1 MSRFRILR
9 MFLNTLIWGAAGV
22 ITILLLP
29 FLNPLRPRV
38 LRPFGALQ
46 IAPACTDQGVLAM
59 NYPIDMKPDRIR
71 WKRTKG
77 RQQLLLNKIY
87 DAVTEEFTRDAMASL
102 ATVLAHL
109 CIVTDVAKPE
119 AIEAFGNAFDEA
131 RDMLSGSG
139 ANASLLN

>member
-1 MSRFRILR
+1 M
-9 MFLNTLIWGAAGV
+9 
-22 ITILLLP
+22 
-29 FLNPLRPRV
+29 
-38 LRPFGALQ
+38 
-46 IAPACTDQGVLAM
+46 M
-59 NYPIDMKPDRIR
+59 NRNKTEADMKSERIR

-77 RQQLLLNKIY
+77 RQQLLLNKLY

-119 AIEAFGNAFDEA
+119 AIEAFGDAYDET
-131 RDMLSGSG
+131 RDTLSESG

>member
-1 MSRFRILR
+1 
-9 MFLNTLIWGAAGV
+9 
-22 ITILLLP
+22 
-29 FLNPLRPRV
+29 
-38 LRPFGALQ
+38 
-46 IAPACTDQGVLAM
+46 
-59 NYPIDMKPDRIR
+59 MKPERIE

-77 RQQLLLNKIY
+77 RQQFLLGKVY

-119 AIEAFGNAFDEA
+119 AIEAFGNAYDET

-139 ANASLLN
+139 ADASLLN

>member
-1 MSRFRILR
+1 
-9 MFLNTLIWGAAGV
+9 
-22 ITILLLP
+22 
-29 FLNPLRPRV
+29 
-38 LRPFGALQ
+38 
-46 IAPACTDQGVLAM
+46 M
-59 NYPIDMKPDRIR
+59 NYPIDMKSERIR
-71 WKRTKG
+71 WKRMKG
-77 RQQLLLNKIY
+77 RQQLLLDKVY

-119 AIEAFGNAFDEA
+119 AIEAFGNAYDEA

>member
-1 MSRFRILR
+1 
-9 MFLNTLIWGAAGV
+9 
-22 ITILLLP
+22 
-29 FLNPLRPRV
+29 
-38 LRPFGALQ
+38 
-46 IAPACTDQGVLAM
+46 
-59 NYPIDMKPDRIR
+59 MKPERVQ

-77 RQQLLLNKIY
+77 RNQLLLDKIY

-109 CIVTDVAKPE
+109 CIITNVAKPE
-119 AIEAFGNAFDEA
+119 AIEAFGNAYDEA